1 MKAER
6 YFFDEL
12 VASNQG
18 SSAANENAFTY
29 LDMDRMAREW
39 NDRVEEERCKGKAI
53 YPKTAGLLK
62 SFFTKRAERNNRKR
76 ALAVDVGG
84 VAVSDRIK
92 TIRCSFQQQDQSYLF
107 DPVQAEPAPIAR
119 DTSKPSAGSVS
130 RVPVPPVQVQVN
142 GSEEVRRLVQKEAH
156 LERAQ
161 PPPPPRQPA
170 RRRNPMRCM
179 RCGKK
184 KDGSFHKSNAA
195 SNSEEYCKVATAD
208 RTPYWRVPPGYHVG
222 DACKKE
228 AQRKIVQEW
237 KRICRERGY
246 NDESWAF
253 WGNY

>member
-1 MKAER
+1 MLDIELVSAYPISAPLPPCRRLQSRSSDFGDTGELFYTPVVSSLQSDDDDDGDGPEDATNDAQMTESMSFEAKRAELKYPVTPVMKAER

-92 TIRCSFQQQDQSYLF
+92 TIRCSFKQQDQSYLF

-119 DTSKPSAGSVS
+119 DTSKPS
-130 RVPVPPVQVQVN
+130 
-142 GSEEVRRLVQKEAH
+142 VRK
-156 LERAQ
+156 AQ
-161 PPPPPRQPA
+161 EQP
-170 RRRNPMRCM
+170 
-179 RCGKK
+179 
-184 KDGSFHKSNAA
+184 
-195 SNSEEYCKVATAD
+195 
-208 RTPYWRVPPGYHVG
+208 
-222 DACKKE
+222 
-228 AQRKIVQEW
+228 
-237 KRICRERGY
+237 
-246 NDESWAF
+246 
-253 WGNY
+253 